1 MIWKPDVTVAALVE
15 RDGRFLFVEEHTV
28 DGVRLN
34 QPAGHLDEGETLIA
48 ACAREALEE
57 TAHRVAVE
65 SLVGVYHWRR
75 PAGDI
80 TYVRFAFACRDL
92 GEEAGRAL
100 DTGIIRAVWLT
111 PEEFAAQPERHRS
124 PMVLRCL
131 QDYLKRAR
139 YPLDVI
145 HHYE

>member
-1 MIWKPDVTVAALVE
+1 MIWKPDVTVAALIE

-28 DGVRLN
+28 DGIRLN
-34 QPAGHLDEGETLIA
+34 QPAGHLDEGETLFA

-57 TAHRVAVE
+57 TAHRVEVQ

-100 DTGIIRAVWLT
+100 DKGIIRALWLT
-111 PEEFAAQPERHRS
+111 PEEFAAQAERHRS
-124 PMVLRCL
+124 PMVWRCV
-131 QDYLKRAR
+131 QDYLAGAR
-139 YPLDVI
+139 YPLDLI